1 MKKEQEKKKLI
12 TSTNDLI
19 EEASNYSKRR
29 VSFTTNERVD
39 NKTSSIASSMIV
51 RVPGHYL

>member
-51 RVPGHYL
+51 WGGHYL